1 MDSKLGFAISGSFC
15 TFQRVLKEIR
25 GLVEAG
31 ADIVPIL
38 SFNAAALD
46 TRFQTA
52 EDFRRELT
60 AITGHEPL
68 TTLAE
73 WNPSGQRA
81 CSTRWW
87 WASCTGTTL
96 GRLANGLSDNPVS
109 LAVKSHLRRSRPCD
123 LGGVYQRRAGRV
135 HAEYR
140 PA

>member
-1 MDSKLGFAISGSFC
+1 MDSKLGFAISGILLHLS
-15 TFQRVLKEIR
+15 TVLKEIR

-73 WNPSGQRA
+73 VEPIGPKG

-87 WASCTGTTL
+87 W
-96 GRLANGLSDNPVS
+96 
-109 LAVKSHLRRSRPCD
+109 
-123 LGGVYQRRAGRV
+123 
-135 HAEYR
+135 R
-140 PA
+140 PAPARRWDAWPTG